1 MMAGSNGN
9 DLANATLHDSGDPSL
24 AAPWQQCLSNAHSCS
39 QFCSYGWYKVWL
51 GSIGGRRKPWTGKG
65 YVVTARAPTG
75 ETIGILPLALAKYR
89 GLKVLSLAGYFQP
102 HRTPVWAENHEN
114 EAAAA
119 IVDLLFSG
127 KVDWHLARLGPLELS
142 APGNTALLERLQARS
157 PRVEVATR
165 PPSNVLGEL
174 PETFEKFQEQI
185 LGLKFAKQI
194 QYYSRKA
201 VREAGMK
208 IRHAHDPKGELLDQ
222 CLRDCRQIENQS
234 WLTDAERPY
243 LRFATDLD
251 FEFWRQLSKDGLA
264 PGVYP
269 SFWIMDLNGRPSS
282 YCVTLTAGG
291 IRYTI
296 ANQYDEQC
304 SKYRTGST
312 LYFHMFED
320 AYACGVRA
328 VDFGSG
334 SLHYK
339 SRWGG
344 VPFGRRAD
352 LIVFAGNPSGRVLGG
367 AHGLYTRCRQLAGA
381 LRHRKPAPVAGV

>member
-1 MMAGSNGN
+1 MTAGSNGN
-9 DLANATLHDSGDPSL
+9 DLARATLHDAADPSL
-24 AAPWQQCLSNAHSCS
+24 AAAWQQCLARADSRS
-39 QFCSYGWYKVWL
+39 QFCSLGWYKVWL
-51 GSIGGRRKPWTGKG
+51 ASIGGRRKPWIGEG
-65 YVVTARAPTG
+65 YVVTAQAPSG
-75 ETIGILPLALAKYR
+75 ETIGVLPLAVARYYGFR
-89 GLKVLSLAGYFQP
+89 VVSSAGYFQP
-102 HRTPVWAENHEN
+102 HRDPIWAANHEKY
-114 EAAAA
+114 AAAA
-119 IVDLLFSG
+119 IVDLLLSG
-127 KVDWHLARLGPLELS
+127 KVHWHLARLGPLDVS
-142 APGNTALLERLQARS
+142 VPGNLALLERFRARA
-157 PRVEVATR
+157 PRVEVRMRQPTIFLSEM
-165 PPSNVLGEL
+165 PDSFG
-174 PETFEKFQEQI
+174 KYQEQV

-222 CLRDCRQIENQS
+222 CLRDCRQIENRS
-234 WLTDAERPY
+234 WLTDIERPS

-251 FEFWRQLSKDGLA
+251 FEFWRQLSKDGLV

-269 SFWIMDLNGRPSS
+269 SFWIMDLNDRPSS

-291 IRYTI
+291 VRYTI
-296 ANQYDEQC
+296 ANQYDDEC
-304 SKYRTGST
+304 AKYRTGST

-344 VPFGRRAD
+344 IPFGQRAD
-352 LIVFAGNPSGRVLGG
+352 VIVFAGTPSGRVLGG
-367 AHGLYTRCRQLAGA
+367 ARGLYSRCRQLAGA
-381 LRHRKPAPVAGV
+381 LRDRKPTPVAGV